1 MNSRTKRMFRER
13 SREDDRIA
21 GMNKKA
27 FKKQMRDV
35 ADVASQA
42 AMASIEDTLSA
53 FMNGMSSLA
62 AQMAEQQL
70 RERERMKREPLY
82 RLIMAIESARRAPRL
97 TRYIHIPA
105 EMFYDPDSEDG
116 RKLRAHIDGMNLGRW
131 DAVLRGP
138 MGEYYREEVDIWSRK
153 EYPHCLTI
161 LCGNLYGTEDLMQ
174 ALM

>member
-21 GMNKKA
+21 GINKKA

-42 AMASIEDTLSA
+42 AMASIEDTLTS
-53 FMNGMSSLA
+53 FMHGMSSLA
-62 AQMAEQQL
+62 AQMAEQHL

-82 RLIMAIESARRAPRL
+82 RLIMAIESAKRAPRL

-105 EMFYDPDSEDG
+105 EMFYDPDSEEG
-116 RKLRAHIDGMNLGRW
+116 QKLRAHIDGMNLGRW
-131 DAVLRGP
+131 DTVLRGP
-138 MGEYYREEVDIWSRK
+138 MGEYYREEVDIWNRK

-161 LCGNLYGTEDLMQ
+161 LCASQCGTEEWMAGLI
-174 ALM
+174 